1 MASVAVN
8 DALRLHCF
16 FVFVFVLCR
25 GLCPP
30 LRAPALV
37 GRVFSVLAGVLSNMA
52 RRRAGVHVFFVWACI
67 L

>member
-1 MASVAVN
+1 MIRFVSI
-8 DALRLHCF
+8 
-16 FVFVFVLCR
+16 VFVFVLCR

-37 GRVFSVLAGVLSNMA
+37 GRGFSMLAGVLSNLA
-52 RRRAGVHVFFVWACI
+52 RTRAGVHVFCVWACV